1 MREGLVRVLADNQD
15 QGTRLHKNFL
25 GMKDKAELPAQ
36 TRFLGIPYAFSV
48 RLKEGNEDV
57 VRLTWHDYP
66 GEWFEQNVTGEEAKR
81 RVDTFRGLLGS
92 DVAFLLVDGQ
102 RLLENAGEEE
112 RYLKSLFASFSNG
125 LLLLK
130 DDLLVNKK
138 PLVTFPRIWIL
149 ALSKAD
155 LLPEPNVFKFRDII
169 ISKVD
174 EEIADLRKVLKGFVT
189 QPEALSVGEDF
200 VLLSSAKFEANS
212 IEVTERIGLDL
223 ILPLAALLPLQRH
236 VRWIDQKKAVGD
248 LAEEFVSAAGP
259 LAAAFTSKAGWLFE
273 KFVPGNSKMWANLS
287 AVSVNWGVQRADK
300 TLKEKNSKTT
310 ATYGEMKQVLDAYEA
325 ALNKGEAAEV
335 LLLSRR

>member
-1 MREGLVRVLADNQD
+1 
-15 QGTRLHKNFL
+15 
-25 GMKDKAELPAQ
+25 
-36 TRFLGIPYAFSV
+36 
-48 RLKEGNEDV
+48 
-57 VRLTWHDYP
+57 
-66 GEWFEQNVTGEEAKR
+66 
-81 RVDTFRGLLGS
+81 
-92 DVAFLLVDGQ
+92 
-102 RLLENAGEEE
+102 
-112 RYLKSLFASFSNG
+112 
-125 LLLLK
+125 LLK

-174 EEIADLRKVLKGFVT
+174 EEIADLRKILKGFVT

-236 VRWIDQKKAVGD
+236 VRWTNQKKAVGD
-248 LAEEFVSAAGP
+248 LAEEFVRAAGP
-259 LAAAFTSKAGWLFE
+259 VAAAFTSKAGWLFE

-287 AVSVNWGVQRADK
+287 AVSVNWGVQRAEK

-325 ALNKGEAAEV
+325 ALNQGEAAEV